1 MPYANPNAPAPP
13 PPGVDPNI
21 PGGYTNYFLNNTPE
35 AGWWS
40 YLQGRGLAG
49 NGNDPRSTFA
59 RNQYGNTYGNFL
71 ANAAENPNEGFY
83 DYLQRKQPNFEQDFM
98 AQDPNSRGDNTSRTL
113 TPKARF
119 VKAY

>member
-1 MPYANPNAPAPP
+1 MPYANPSTPVPP
-13 PPGVDPNI
+13 DLANV
-21 PGGYTNYFLNNTPE
+21 PGGYRNYFLNNTPE

-40 YLQGRGLAG
+40 YLQDRGLAG
-49 NGNDPRSTFA
+49 SGNDPRSSFA
-59 RNQYGNTYGNFL
+59 RNQYNTTYGNFL
-71 ANAAENPNEGFY
+71 GGAADNPNEGFY

-98 AQDPNSRGDNTSRTL
+98 NQAPETRGDFTSRSL